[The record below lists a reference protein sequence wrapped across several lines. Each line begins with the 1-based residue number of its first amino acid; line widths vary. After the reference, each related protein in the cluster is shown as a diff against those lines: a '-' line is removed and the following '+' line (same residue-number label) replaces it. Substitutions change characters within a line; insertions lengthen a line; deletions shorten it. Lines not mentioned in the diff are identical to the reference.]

1 MDEKKLKSASKIIN
15 RICHS
20 VKNDLFALNIY
31 WCRTAYRE
39 NWNYSAH
46 KHSFFELHMPV
57 RGEAEYEIDGKIQ
70 VVDKDSYLLFSPET
84 IHKLNFA
91 TEDFSEFVFG
101 FDVLSPQKLFLNLSK
116 TSFFKGEV
124 TDYMI
129 TSVDHM
135 LKNAQSAKFGFN
147 VAIDSQLTCLCIEI
161 FQQITGETSNVD
173 GAITNDM
180 RIDLA
185 VKFID
190 DNIASPLTC
199 ADVADC
205 VHVSLRHL
213 NRLCEKSLSLSVASL
228 ILSRKIRY
236 AKKLMSEPEK
246 SILAVAEE
254 TGFSSQQQFSK
265 AFKRIE
271 GITPT
276 QYKKDLGK

>member
-1 MDEKKLKSASKIIN
+1 MKEKKLKNASKIIN
-15 RICHS
+15 RLCRTI
-20 VKNDLFALNIY
+20 KNEVFSLNVY
-31 WCRTAYRE
+31 WCRSAYRE
-39 NWNYSAH
+39 NWNYSQH
-46 KHSFFELHMPV
+46 KHSFFELHMPLE
-57 RGEAEYEIDGKIQ
+57 GNAQYELDGKSFS
-70 VVDKDSYLLFSPET
+70 VDKNSYLLFSPET

-101 FDVLSPQKLFLNLSK
+101 FDVLSPQKLFLDLSK
-116 TSFFKGEV
+116 NVYFKGEA
-124 TDYMI
+124 TEYMI
-129 TSVDHM
+129 SAINHM
-135 LKNAQSAKFGFN
+135 LKNAEKTLFGFN
-147 VAIDSQLTCLCIEI
+147 EAINSQLTCLCIEI
-161 FQQITGETSNVD
+161 FQQITGEASNIE
-173 GAITNDM
+173 GTISNDT

-190 DNIASPLTC
+190 DNIASTITC
-199 ADVADC
+199 KDVADC
-205 VHVSLRHL
+205 VHVSVRHL
-213 NRLCEKSLSLSVASL
+213 NRLCEKSLSLSVANL
-228 ILSRKIRY
+228 ILSRKIRF

>member
-1 MDEKKLKSASKIIN
+1 MDQKKLKSASKIIN

-20 VKNDLFALNIY
+20 VKNELFSLNVY

-57 RGEAEYEIDGKIQ
+57 CGEAVYEFDGQLHKT
-70 VVDKDSYLLFSPET
+70 DKNGFLLFSPET

-101 FDVLSPQKLFLNLSK
+101 FDVLSPQKLFLDLSK
-116 TSFFKGEV
+116 KRYFEGEV
-124 TDYMI
+124 TEYMKNSI
-129 TSVDHM
+129 EHM
-135 LKNAQSAKFGFN
+135 LENAQNALFGFD
-147 VAIDSQLTCLCIEI
+147 VAINSQLTCLCIEI
-161 FQQITGETSNVD
+161 FQQITGETSSVD
-173 GAITNDM
+173 SAITNDM

-190 DNIASPLTC
+190 DNISSNLTC
-199 ADVADC
+199 DDVADC
-205 VHVSLRHL
+205 VHISLRHL
-213 NRLCEKSLSLSVASL
+213 NRLCEKALSMSIASL
-228 ILSRKIRY
+228 ILSRKVRY
-236 AKKLMSEPEK
+236 AKKLMADPERSLLSVSELP
-246 SILAVAEE
+246 
-254 TGFSSQQQFSK
+254 GFSSQQQFSK

>member
-1 MDEKKLKSASKIIN
+1 MNEKKLKSASKILN

-20 VKNDLFALNIY
+20 LKNDLFALNIY

-46 KHSFFELHMPV
+46 KHSFFELHLPLK
-57 RGEAEYEIDGKIQ
+57 GNAEYVVDGKILT
-70 VVDKDSYLLFSPET
+70 VNPNSFLMFAPET
-84 IHKLNFA
+84 VHKLQFA
-91 TEDFSEFVFG
+91 SDDFSEFVFG
-101 FDVLSPQKLFLNLSK
+101 FDVLSPQKLLLSLSK
-116 TSFFKGEV
+116 KPYFKGDD
-124 TDYMI
+124 TAYMLNA
-129 TSVDHM
+129 VEHM
-135 LKNAQSAKFGFN
+135 LKNAQNAFLGFN
-147 VAIDSQLTCLCIEI
+147 VSISSQLTCLCIEL
-161 FQQITGETSNVD
+161 FQQVTGEVSGVEDT
-173 GAITNDM
+173 ITNDM

-190 DNIASPLTC
+190 DNISSDLTC
-199 ADVADC
+199 FDVADC

-213 NRLCEKSLSLSVASL
+213 NRLCEKSLSMSVANL

-236 AKKLMSEPEK
+236 AKKLMSEPER
-246 SILAVAEE
+246 SLLSVSES

>member
-1 MDEKKLKSASKIIN
+1 MNEKKLKSASKILN
-15 RICHS
+15 RICATL
-20 VKNDLFALNIY
+20 KNDTFSLNIY

-39 NWNYSAH
+39 TWNYSAH
-46 KHSFFELHMPV
+46 KHSFFELHLPLQGNARYTV
-57 RGEAEYEIDGKIQ
+57 DGKTFS
-70 VVDKDSYLLFSPET
+70 VAPDSFLLFSPET
-84 IHKLNFA
+84 VHKLDYA
-91 TEDFSEFVFG
+91 SEDFSEFVFG
-101 FDVLSPQKLFLNLSK
+101 FDVLAPQKLMLSLSK
-116 TSFFKGEV
+116 NPCFKGNE
-124 TDYMI
+124 
-129 TSVDHM
+129 TSYLLFAVEHM
-135 LKNAQSAKFGFN
+135 LKNAQNARLGFN
-147 VAIDSQLTCLCIEI
+147 DAINSQLTCLLIEV

-173 GAITNDM
+173 GTITNDM

-190 DNIASPLTC
+190 DNISAGLTC

-213 NRLCEKSLSLSVASL
+213 NRLCEKSLSMSVATL
-228 ILSRKIRY
+228 ILSRKVRY
-236 AKKLMSEPEK
+236 AKKLMADPEK
-246 SILAVAEE
+246 SILSVSEL